1 MKRLLFELIAPLSLT
16 LLLAAPVAVAKEDKP
31 AGPFQA
37 SQEDP
42 LQKLMKVPEIKE
54 RLDACRKAGVSAS
67 GLDKCLW
74 DGDDNQ
80 VPAMDATLKKQ
91 ISTYLKT
98 ANKEGQPAGKTLKET
113 ASVVEH
119 FQEKKDP
126 AIQKLE
132 AYLSLRMRQAL
143 YGEVNNDLAKEVG
156 KVAQNAEKK
165 YSAVDHK
172 VFYDLYNNQISQNM
186 VSTISSYCIEASA
199 EALYTIPPDADGKKK
214 RREANLKLLR
224 GLDDVEKKNAQEKK
238 LPITGSAHWNTCL
251 ETISKVCYAESEE
264 AYCAQNSVCATN
276 YKYSKDRACAVNRSI
291 RGARQA
297 ILANNEIKEHFQKT
311 VTASPTLEHDNEDL
325 KVSFYDPTDEKRSIQ
340 RISLFSSGEIYNK
353 NNEYTAEVK
362 ARLERFKACYDE
374 SRPDGQKV
382 LDEKACEEFITDD
395 REEQEELLA
404 EMSMRTRAVSQQLS
418 DLDEKGVE
426 EFLKK
431 EGHSDEE
438 IEHLVE
444 KTNLEELKAEI
455 NNRYEAERQ
464 ALIEQ
469 MAEQIENKTVE
480 EDTPLK
486 GTAVEGKLAT
496 IRQELESQEENFKQL
511 VHYNNIVSGFLTV
524 TPEGKDA
531 GESFSNTEA
540 IMTELA
546 HSAYNPEEAPAPA
559 ADAQQRTPSS
569 GIAADYFE
577 RLNKNLEPVIANAE
591 SRPKKAGES
600 SLVFGIQDI
609 NSILL
614 RYNNSKGKESK
625 AE

>member
-1 MKRLLFELIAPLSLT
+1 MKRLLFGVIAPLSLT
-16 LLLAAPVAVAKEDKP
+16 LLLVASGSAKEDQP

-37 SQEDP
+37 SKDDP

-54 RLDACRKAGVSAS
+54 RLDACRKAGIPPS
-67 GLDKCLW
+67 GLDDCLW
-74 DGDDNQ
+74 NGVENQ
-80 VPAMDATLKKQ
+80 VPAMDPKLKKQ
-91 ISTYLKT
+91 VASYLKT
-98 ANKEGQPAGKTLKET
+98 VNKEGQPAGKTLKET

-143 YGEVNNDLAKEVG
+143 YGEVNNDLAKDVG
-156 KVAQNAEKK
+156 KVAQNAGKK
-165 YSAVDHK
+165 YSTIDHK

-186 VSTISSYCIEASA
+186 VSTISSYCIEATSGSKYTIDQNKRA
-199 EALYTIPPDADGKKK
+199 EARKTNIDLLSGLGNV
-214 RREANLKLLR
+214 EAQTDEENKEP
-224 GLDDVEKKNAQEKK
+224 VK
-238 LPITGSAHWNTCL
+238 GSQHWNTCL
-251 ETISKVCYAESEE
+251 ESISKICYAKDAED
-264 AYCAQNSVCATN
+264 YCGDVSSCEKN
-276 YKYSKDRACAVNRSI
+276 YDYSKDRACAVNRSI

-311 VTASPTLEHDNEDL
+311 ATASPILEHDNEDL
-325 KVSFYDPTDEKRSIQ
+325 EVSFYDPTDEKRSIQ
-340 RISLFSSGEIYNK
+340 RISLFSSGEIYHK
-353 NNEYTAEVK
+353 KNEYTAEVN

-374 SRPDGQKV
+374 SRPEGQKII
-382 LDEKACEEFITDD
+382 DEKACEEFITDD

-426 EFLKK
+426 DFLKK

-444 KTNLEELKAEI
+444 KTSLEELKTEI

-469 MAEQIENKTVE
+469 MAEQIEDKTVE
-480 EDTPLK
+480 EGSALK
-486 GTAVEGKLAT
+486 GTVVEGKLDI
-496 IRQELESQEENFKQL
+496 IRKELESQEENFKQL

-559 ADAQQRTPSS
+559 ADAQERTPSS

-577 RLNKNLEPVIANAE
+577 KLNKNLEPVIANAE

-609 NSILL
+609 NNILL
-614 RYNNSKGKESK
+614 RYKNSKGKESK